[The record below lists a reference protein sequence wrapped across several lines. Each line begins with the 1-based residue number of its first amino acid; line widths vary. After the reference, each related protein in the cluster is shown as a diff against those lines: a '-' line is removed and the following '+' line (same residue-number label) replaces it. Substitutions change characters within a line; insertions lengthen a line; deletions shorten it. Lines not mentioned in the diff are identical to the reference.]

1 MRRCIPAAGTV
12 GAGAAPP
19 PQMMPGLLSIVDDLR
34 WYADG
39 LGAERW
45 DAYARTN
52 KWTFIQNLWHLTK
65 EAKKMEAPAQDRV
78 HCFIDRGKMCVG
90 KAGELFSLFEYEVE
104 E

>member
-1 MRRCIPAAGTV
+1 
-12 GAGAAPP
+12 
-19 PQMMPGLLSIVDDLR
+19 MMPGLLSIVGDLR